1 MSGAAALHP
10 GARVLVRED
19 YPPGHFR
26 TPVYVRGRTGVITR
40 KIGDFRN
47 PETLALGRDG
57 LPLKALFEVKF
68 KQKDLWPDYAG
79 AEEDALLIDLY
90 EHWLSTVKND

>member
-1 MSGAAALHP
+1 MSSAAALSP
-10 GARVLVRED
+10 GTRVLVRED
-19 YPPGHFR
+19 YPPGHVR

-40 KIGDFRN
+40 KIGDFCN

-68 KQKDLWPDYAG
+68 RQKNLWPNYAG
-79 AEEDALLIDLY
+79 DEDDALLIDLY
-90 EHWLSTVKND
+90 EHWLSKVKNG